1 MFSWRYSSFLNCEY
15 LGPLWSIRLSQKQKK
30 NFERIMLYF
39 RNSFFLS
46 VVIEWN
52 KPDLILSQS
61 LIEALFG
68 ATIKELFGSIIKT
81 LFGKMM
87 KELFGTTSK
96 ELSGSN
102 IEALFRTTI
111 KELFGTMI
119 KKLFGTTVNELFAA
133 TIREI
138 FGTMMTELF
147 ETMIKKL
154 SWLLELQ
161 TFSSFL
167 IKNHFKYLIEKL
179 VKLLVIILLMNIN

>member
-1 MFSWRYSSFLNCEY
+1 MNGVNEH
-15 LGPLWSIRLSQKQKK
+15 
-30 NFERIMLYF
+30 
-39 RNSFFLS
+39 
-46 VVIEWN
+46 
-52 KPDLILSQS
+52 LIVGFGIVLSQS
-61 LIEALFG
+61 LIEALFR
-68 ATIKELFGSIIKT
+68 ATIKQLFGSIIKT

-87 KELFGTTSK
+87 KELFGNTSK

-102 IEALFRTTI
+102 IKALFRTTI
-111 KELFGTMI
+111 KELFGTTI
-119 KKLFGTTVNELFAA
+119 NELFAA

-138 FGTMMTELF
+138 FGTMTELF

-179 VKLLVIILLMNIN
+179 VKLRVIILLMNIN

>member
-1 MFSWRYSSFLNCEY
+1 
-15 LGPLWSIRLSQKQKK
+15 
-30 NFERIMLYF
+30 
-39 RNSFFLS
+39 
-46 VVIEWN
+46 
-52 KPDLILSQS
+52 
-61 LIEALFG
+61 
-68 ATIKELFGSIIKT
+68 
-81 LFGKMM
+81 M

-102 IEALFRTTI
+102 IKALFRTTI
-111 KELFGTMI
+111 KELFGTTI
-119 KKLFGTTVNELFAA
+119 KKLFGTMINEHFAA

-138 FGTMMTELF
+138 FGTMTELF

-179 VKLLVIILLMNIN
+179 VKLRVIILLMNIN